1 MDVLVAASYAGVDV
15 SDVVDPE
22 IAPLLAPL
30 AVAAVDVAMDLED
43 GEVAD
48 MEDVPPTPLTAPA
61 PVLAPV
67 VHAAEL
73 AAGAE
78 TAPSSPSSS
87 SSDDASMADD
97 SEPDD
102 SDDEDTGKLRIEIE
116 AALKRDEHTSL
127 IAGPV
132 ATVHE
137 VQKVPV
143 KKADVQLT
151 SDCPI
156 DRMGYVLN
164 INRAGPS
171 ITIQG
176 HPHQA
181 ILDEG
186 SVLCLQSRVV
196 LGCVDEVFGQ
206 VKLPMYLIR
215 FETPEDI
222 PESVALQAAVFY
234 TTQHA
239 TYVETSKL
247 NIKGTDASNLYDEE
261 VGAEEMEF
269 SDDEAEAEARR
280 KLKATKRKH
289 NPDATPKVRPQQPHG
304 GGRGPPGHPHQGPPG
319 HTHHQGPPRPHFFP
333 PQFPPHPH
341 HPQFPPHQHHHAP
354 PPGYFEPPPRGYF
367 EQPPPGY
374 GYPPQGGGYPPHHH
388 QHPQGPPH
396 HHHQGPPPHNM
407 PPHHHPGPFPGP
419 PGRPMHPDHPGPW
432 HQQGPPPPYYQQFP
446 PRPPQDDPYHYRN

>member
-1 MDVLVAASYAGVDV
+1 
-15 SDVVDPE
+15 
-22 IAPLLAPL
+22 
-30 AVAAVDVAMDLED
+30 
-43 GEVAD
+43 
-48 MEDVPPTPLTAPA
+48 
-61 PVLAPV
+61 
-67 VHAAEL
+67 
-73 AAGAE
+73 
-78 TAPSSPSSS
+78 
-87 SSDDASMADD
+87 MADD

-102 SDDEDTGKLRIEIE
+102 SDDEDTGKLRNEIE
-116 AALKRDEHTSL
+116 AALKRDEQTSL

-215 FETPEDI
+215 FEKPEDI

-247 NIKGTDASNLYDEE
+247 NVKGTDASNLYDEE

-289 NPDATPKVRPQQPHG
+289 NPDAAPKDLLATPTKDLRVTPTKDR
-304 GGRGPPGHPHQGPPG
+304 RGLIF
-319 HTHHQGPPRPHFFP
+319 TRRSSRRTRTTRSFRRTTTTTRLRRDT
-333 PQFPPHPH
+333 
-341 HPQFPPHQHHHAP
+341 
-354 PPGYFEPPPRGYF
+354 FEQPPRGYF

-374 GYPPQGGGYPPHHH
+374 GYPPQGGGYPGPHHH
-388 QHPQGPPH
+388 HPQGPPR

-419 PGRPMHPDHPGPW
+419 PGHPMHPDQPQHPSPW
-432 HQQGPPPPYYQQFP
+432 HQQGPPPPYFQQYP
-446 PRPPQDDPYHYRN
+446 PRPPPQDDPYHYRN